1 MYGVCCL
8 LGLGTLLP
16 WNLFI
21 TEKQYFDVR
30 VQQPP
35 TQAALADNFEN
46 IIVVS
51 FQLMCVALTPADC
64 LLEDASVDPRAS
76 SWSLCTASSPALSRS
91 SHRDAHA
98 SICAL
103 FVANHRTC
111 HTASVEQYDCKSP
124 SGLHGFSVQ
133 AVHEALD

>member
-16 WNLFI
+16 WNVFI

-35 TQAALADNFEN
+35 TQPALADNFEN

-51 FQLMCVALTPADC
+51 FQMLCVDRYC
-64 LLEDASVDPRAS
+64 S
-76 SWSLCTASSPALSRS
+76 SLLSRTKLRGPQPQRYSPKVMRDQTS
-91 SHRDAHA
+91 STWLYLCRLRA
-98 SICAL
+98 CA
-103 FVANHRTC
+103 AIATC
-111 HTASVEQYDCKSP
+111 
-124 SGLHGFSVQ
+124 F
-133 AVHEALD
+133 